1 MTAGSHPGAS
11 PTHLRQNREHAIHQP
26 AIVGPGLL
34 RDVLVVGAGVVAAVG
49 CALAAFEALRAGAGV
64 SDGDLARLRLAVA
77 VPVAAVVAV
86 VIGLAL
92 QARRRA
98 GAARQRLEAAIA
110 ATDERWHR
118 LVELSSDWY
127 WEQDAQFRFTR
138 IEGALERHAQIN
150 VAEIVGRT
158 RWDLPATGIDAAGW
172 AAHRAGLEAR
182 QPFRDF
188 VLGRIGG
195 DGAPHWIS
203 VSGDPVFDAAGAFVG
218 YRGVGS
224 DITERRR
231 AEAALRES
239 NSRLLALIEAI
250 PDAIVFK
257 DGDSRWRIANQPA
270 LRLFHLD
277 GVAWQGCTD
286 GEIAAAR
293 PALRPTLEHCH
304 ATDEAAWN
312 ARRLTLAE
320 ETVAGTDGELRQFDV
335 RKVALF
341 EADGSRRAL
350 VVAATDATERR
361 RAEQQLKDSVALN
374 TSVLDALSEHIAVID
389 GNGVIVT
396 VNAAWRAFA
405 ASHGAPAAVV
415 ASIGLDYRS
424 ICLTAARTASGG
436 DAATAW
442 AGIEGVLCGTRDR
455 FSFEYPC
462 ETPEGELWFRM
473 TAYPLAM
480 TGGGAVIAHED
491 ITERKRADETVRV
504 AAKVFEAEEG
514 MLVTDAASVIR
525 RVNHAF
531 TEITGY
537 APDEVIGRTP
547 RVLKSDRHPPA
558 FFAEM
563 WQRIRHDGAW
573 SGEIWNRRRNGEVY
587 PQYLTITAV
596 HGDNGAVTHYV
607 GTFTDI
613 TRRKAAEAEIEYL
626 AFFDPLTQL
635 PNRRLLLD
643 RLQHALAASGR
654 SADQGAL
661 LFIDLDNFK
670 TLNDSRGH
678 AVGDLLLRQM
688 ALALIGCVREGDT
701 VARLGGDEY
710 VVMLEDLGQSPD
722 EAAAR
727 AEVIGRKI
735 LAAVGEPM
743 LLAGQEHHSSAS
755 IGITLFSGG
764 GDTVED
770 LLKRADMAMYRA
782 KAAGRNTL
790 RFFDPMM
797 QAAVAARAT
806 LETDLRRGV
815 RDGQFDL
822 HYQPQVDREGRMIG
836 AEALLRWRHP
846 VRGMID
852 PVEFVGSAE
861 ESGLIVP
868 LGQWVVGAAC
878 AELATWSRLP
888 WARGVTLAVNVSPR
902 EFHHPDFV
910 RHVLEVIDRTG
921 ADPRQLVLEFTES
934 TLFVDIDDVVAK
946 MTALKAR
953 GVGFAIDDFGTGYS
967 SLSYLRHLPLD
978 QLKIDRSFVHDLGV
992 EGSNTTIAQAIIAL
1006 GKSLG
1011 LVVVAEGVETAV
1023 QRAALQRLGCDAFQ
1037 GYLFGAPAPA
1047 GELRRHAVAAGSPAA
1062 ADARASTAYQ

>member
-1 MTAGSHPGAS
+1 MAAGAPPS
-11 PTHLRQNREHAIHQP
+11 
-26 AIVGPGLL
+26 LL
-34 RDVLVVGAGVVAAVG
+34 RDVLIVGAAVAVATG
-49 CALAAFEALRAGAGV
+49 CALAALESLRAGAGV
-64 SDGDLARLRLAVA
+64 PGGDALVGLRLAVA

-86 VIGLAL
+86 AVWLAL
-92 QARRRA
+92 RARRRA
-98 GAARQRLEAAIA
+98 GEARQRLEAAIA
-110 ATDERWHR
+110 ASDERWHR
-118 LVELSSDWY
+118 LARLSSEWY
-127 WEQDAQFRFTR
+127 WEQDARFRFTR
-138 IEGALERHAQIN
+138 IEGALERHAQMN
-150 VAEIVGRT
+150 VAEIVGKT
-158 RWDLPATGIDAAGW
+158 RWDLPATGVDAAGW
-172 AAHRAGLEAR
+172 TEHRARLEAR

-188 VLGRIGG
+188 VIGRVSG
-195 DGAPHWIS
+195 DGVQHWVSI
-203 VSGDPVFDAAGAFVG
+203 SGDPVFDATGTFVG

-224 DITERRR
+224 DITERRD

-257 DGDSRWRIANQPA
+257 DGEGRWRIANEPA
-270 LRLFHLD
+270 LRLFELD
-277 GVAWQGCTD
+277 GVDWQGRTD
-286 GEIAAAR
+286 DELAAAR
-293 PALRPTLEHCH
+293 PALRPTLEQCH
-304 ATDEAAWN
+304 ASDEAAWS
-312 ARRLTLAE
+312 AHRLTLAE
-320 ETVAGTDGELRQFDV
+320 ETVDGEGGGRRQFDV
-335 RKVALF
+335 RKVPLF

-350 VVAATDATERR
+350 VIAATDATERK
-361 RAEQQLKDSVALN
+361 RAERQLKDSVALN

-389 GNGVIVT
+389 GNGVIVA
-396 VNAAWRAFA
+396 VNAAWRGFA

-415 ASIGLDYRS
+415 ASIGLDYRN
-424 ICLTAARTASGG
+424 ICLNAARTSGG
-436 DAATAW
+436 EDAAAAW
-442 AGIEGVLCGTRDR
+442 AGIEGVLSGTRDR

-462 ETPEGELWFRM
+462 PTPAGELWFRM

-491 ITERKRADETVRV
+491 ITERKHADEMVRV

-514 MLVTDAASVIR
+514 MLVTDAMSVIR

-531 TEITGY
+531 TVITGY

-547 RVLKSDRHPPA
+547 RVLKSDRHPAA

-563 WQRIRHDGAW
+563 WQRIRHDGVW

-710 VVMLEDLGQSPD
+710 VVMLEDLGASPE

-743 LLAGQEHHSSAS
+743 PLAGQEHHSSAS

-797 QAAVAARAT
+797 QATVAARAE
-806 LETDLRRGV
+806 LETDLRRGI
-815 RDGQFDL
+815 RDDQLDL
-822 HYQPQVDREGRMIG
+822 HYQPQVDREGRMLG

-846 VRGMID
+846 TRGMID
-852 PVEFVGSAE
+852 PAEFVGSAE
-861 ESGLIVP
+861 ESGLIVA
-868 LGQWVVGAAC
+868 LGQWVIEKAC

-888 WARGVTLAVNVSPR
+888 WARGVKLAVNVSPR
-902 EFHHPDFV
+902 EFHHSDFV
-910 RHVLEVIDRTG
+910 RHVLAVIDRTG
-921 ADPRQLVLEFTES
+921 ADPRQLMFEFTES
-934 TLFVDIDDVVAK
+934 TLLVDIDDVVAK

-953 GVGFAIDDFGTGYS
+953 GIGFAIDDFGTGYS
-967 SLSYLRHLPLD
+967 SLSYLKHLPLD
-978 QLKIDRSFVHDLGV
+978 QLKIDRSFVHDLGAD
-992 EGSNTTIAQAIIAL
+992 GSNTTIAQAIIAL

-1011 LVVVAEGVETAV
+1011 LVVVAEGVETV
-1023 QRAALQRLGCDAFQ
+1023 GQRTVLQRMGCDAFQ

-1047 GELRRHAVAAGSPAA
+1047 ADLGHHAFAGEPPAA
-1062 ADARASTAYQ
+1062 AGERASTAIQ